1 METGFKENGIDSPRT
16 ANSERC
22 TMRSVTQN
30 EKVKF
35 APITF
40 EDPEYGE
47 DLKNEIA
54 ARAYEIFDRRGRLP
68 GHDVKDWL
76 EAESQVHWE
85 LH

>member
-1 METGFKENGIDSPRT
+1 MK
-16 ANSERC
+16 
-22 TMRSVTQN
+22 SVTQN
-30 EKVKF
+30 ENGKF

-40 EDPEYGE
+40 EDPEDSE

-54 ARAYEIFDRRGRLP
+54 GRAYEIFERRGRVP
-68 GHDVKDWL
+68 GHDVEDWH